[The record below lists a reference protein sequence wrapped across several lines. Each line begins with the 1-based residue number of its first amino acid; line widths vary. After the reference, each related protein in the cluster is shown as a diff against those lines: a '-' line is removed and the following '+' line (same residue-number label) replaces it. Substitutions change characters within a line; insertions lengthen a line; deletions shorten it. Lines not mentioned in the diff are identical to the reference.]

1 MKVTVT
7 TLNDQLFTLD
17 VGEEMELENFK
28 ALCEMESGIPAG
40 QIVVMFEGKPL
51 LDDKKD
57 LKSYNIKEND
67 VLLLQQMVL
76 GQTSVKQPVGAPA
89 APSNLGFDF
98 STIQVPPMNSSQST
112 SNPLGNDPAHIY
124 NTYLTNPEEVA
135 LLRANNPRLAE
146 AFDQGLESFSKVLKE
161 QVQARAVERQRQYR
175 MLVADPFDEEAQKL
189 IAEEIQRQQIDN
201 NMEIAMEHH
210 PESFGQ
216 VAMLYINCKVN
227 GFPIKAFVD
236 SGAQSTI
243 MSKACAERCN
253 IMRLVDRRW
262 AGIAKGVGTQR
273 IIGRI
278 HLVQIQIEKD
288 YLASSFT
295 ILENQPMDMLLGL
308 DMLKRHQ
315 CNIDLKRNY
324 LEIGTTGTKTPFLAE
339 SELPEF
345 VKNQGISNAVD
356 PSDEDAALA
365 EAINRSV
372 KETGNFSIFFLLQKM
387 ANKIVNVC
395 YR

>member
-387 ANKIVNVC
+387 TNKIVNVC